1 MESWGVG
8 VRWIMIVLVLMV
20 SLSSLVV
27 LVEVSELQEGV
38 DDFWSSDFWTWTR

>member
-27 LVEVSELQEGV
+27 LVEVSELRERV